1 MVRILT
7 LTDSTT
13 CQRPKAI
20 GSFLRTR
27 STGFSRKFWQ
37 FASPFFGVL
46 KMTSQKKGKVGTREH
61 IFHEVSKNVVVFDA
75 ALWEIADFTNLFSKS
90 QK

>member
-1 MVRILT
+1 M
-7 LTDSTT
+7 S
-13 CQRPKAI
+13 
-20 GSFLRTR
+20 
-27 STGFSRKFWQ
+27 
-37 FASPFFGVL
+37 
-46 KMTSQKKGKVGTREH
+46 SQKKGKVGTREH